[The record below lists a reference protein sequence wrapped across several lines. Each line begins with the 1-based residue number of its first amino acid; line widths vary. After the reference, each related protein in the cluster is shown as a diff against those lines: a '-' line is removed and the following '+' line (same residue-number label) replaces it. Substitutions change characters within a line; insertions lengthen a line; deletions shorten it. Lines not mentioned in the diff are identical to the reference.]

1 MSKFKVIEESR
12 FLKNNLMK
20 EITGGV
26 IINSGTCTILSAH
39 DGCGGSSRIFTTC
52 KESSVAMY
60 ESTNCGSVLPYVTCT
75 VGMLYEHSTC
85 GQMPTYMTWCPG
97 QADYNGIP
105 LLSR

>member
-39 DGCGGSSRIFTTC
+39 DGCGGSSRI
-52 KESSVAMY
+52 
-60 ESTNCGSVLPYVTCT
+60 
-75 VGMLYEHSTC
+75 
-85 GQMPTYMTWCPG
+85 
-97 QADYNGIP
+97 
-105 LLSR
+105 LLHAKNPRLLCMSLQIAEVFYHM

>member
-39 DGCGGSSRIFTTC
+39 DGFGGSSRIFTTC
-52 KESSVAMY
+52 
-60 ESTNCGSVLPYVTCT
+60 
-75 VGMLYEHSTC
+75 
-85 GQMPTYMTWCPG
+85 
-97 QADYNGIP
+97 
-105 LLSR
+105 

>member
-39 DGCGGSSRIFTTC
+39 DGCGGIYYMQRILGC
-52 KESSVAMY
+52 
-60 ESTNCGSVLPYVTCT
+60 YV
-75 VGMLYEHSTC
+75 
-85 GQMPTYMTWCPG
+85 
-97 QADYNGIP
+97 
-105 LLSR
+105 